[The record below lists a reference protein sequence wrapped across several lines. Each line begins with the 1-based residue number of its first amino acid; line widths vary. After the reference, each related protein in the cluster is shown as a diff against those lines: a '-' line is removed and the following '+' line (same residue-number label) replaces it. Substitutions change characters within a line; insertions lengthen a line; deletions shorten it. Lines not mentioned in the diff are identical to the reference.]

1 MIFGYARV
9 STAKQDLTRQITA
22 LEDYNC
28 DEIYKDIQSGKNLE
42 RPNLKVLLSKIR
54 ENDTFVVT
62 DIDRLGRNFT
72 EVTELYSKLREIKV
86 NIKVL
91 NQSLLDCNVNDTKDE
106 IINVVVVPLLIYLAE
121 RERSILIERINDGIK
136 NLPLDEEGYKYS
148 RKSGKRVGRP
158 VKQMNLSKEDM
169 EMLNRV
175 RNKELSVKGFCRYMG
190 ISRQTYYKY
199 YKYYKDY
206 KVTTG
211 QL

>member
-22 LEDYNC
+22 LEDYRC

-42 RPNLKVLLSKIR
+42 RPNLKVILSKIR

-72 EVTELYSKLREIKV
+72 EVTDLYSKLRELKV

-121 RERSILIERINDGIK
+121 RERSILI
-136 NLPLDEEGYKYS
+136 
-148 RKSGKRVGRP
+148 
-158 VKQMNLSKEDM
+158 
-169 EMLNRV
+169 
-175 RNKELSVKGFCRYMG
+175 
-190 ISRQTYYKY
+190 
-199 YKYYKDY
+199 
-206 KVTTG
+206 
-211 QL
+211 